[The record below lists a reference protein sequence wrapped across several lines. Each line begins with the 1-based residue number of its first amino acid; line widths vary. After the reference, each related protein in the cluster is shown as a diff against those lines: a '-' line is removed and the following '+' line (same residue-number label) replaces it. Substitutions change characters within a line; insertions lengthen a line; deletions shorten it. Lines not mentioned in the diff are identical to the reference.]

1 MTPAVMAMQGWR
13 IPTLTG
19 DDAWTI
25 ATAACAAVAC
35 AVLGCFLVLRRMSML
50 GDAISHAI
58 LPGIVAAFIITSSR
72 GVLPMLVGAT
82 VVGVLT
88 AVFSRAI
95 HRWGRIPEDAA
106 LGVVFTSLFALG
118 VMMIAWVPRDV
129 DLDPGCVLYGLLEF
143 VSLDRVAVLGVH
155 VPRALTWLGG
165 MLLVVVGVV
174 WAGYKELKVVSFDPG
189 LAASLGISV
198 ALVHYVFLSMVAATT
213 VVSFEA
219 VGSILVIVMLI
230 APAAAAHLL
239 TDRLAAMIWISVA
252 LAVSSSVVGYV
263 LALWVDTSAAGM
275 ISVVSGGQFAA
286 AMLLAPRHG
295 LVSKALGRAALAF
308 RISREDVLGI
318 LYRWHERRGRGDPGT
333 PPTTREITR
342 AIGGAV
348 LTRLAVRSLRS
359 RGLAE
364 IDSGGLRLTDDGLR
378 AASGIV
384 RSHRLW
390 ETFLAQRLGLP
401 VDHLHEPSHRVE
413 HFITEDLQKNLHRD
427 LGTATDPHGS
437 EIPRPVSSSSS
448 PSSSPTSDSRP
459 GGVG

>member
-1 MTPAVMAMQGWR
+1 MTDALALSTTAWA
-13 IPTLTG
+13 IPVPTG

-72 GVLPMLVGAT
+72 GVLPMLAGAT

-88 AVFSRAI
+88 AVFTAAI

-106 LGVVFTSLFALG
+106 MGVVFTTLFALG
-118 VMMIAWVPRDV
+118 VLMIAWVPRDV

-143 VSLDRVAVLGVH
+143 VALDRVWVLGVE
-155 VPRALTWLGG
+155 VPRAMLWLAAT
-165 MLLVVVGVV
+165 LLVVVGAV
-174 WAGYKELKVVSFDPG
+174 WAGYKELKVVSFDPA
-189 LAASLGISV
+189 LAASMGISV
-198 ALVHYVFLSMVAATT
+198 ALVHHGFLALVAATT

-239 TDRLAAMIWISVA
+239 TDRLASMIWIA
-252 LAVSSSVVGYV
+252 AGLAVTSSVLGYV
-263 LALWVDTSAAGM
+263 MALWVDTSAAGM
-275 ISVVSGGQFAA
+275 ISVVSGGQFVA

-295 LVSKALGRAALAF
+295 LVSKALGRSVLAM

-318 LYRWHERRGRGDPGT
+318 LYRWHERRDRGAAGSS
-333 PPTTREITR
+333 PTSAEIAG
-342 AIGGAV
+342 AIGSPV
-348 LTRLAVRSLRS
+348 LARLAIRSLSR

-364 IDSGGLRLTDDGLR
+364 PDGGGLRLTEDGLR
-378 AASGIV
+378 TARGIV

-390 ETFLAQRLGLP
+390 ETFLAKRLGLP

-413 HFITEDLQKNLHRD
+413 HFITEDLQTSLVSD
-427 LGTATDPHGS
+427 LGTRTDPHGS
-437 EIPRPVSSSSS
+437 EIPQSS
-448 PSSSPTSDSRP
+448 PSSSSGASSSGVRARSD
-459 GGVG
+459 G